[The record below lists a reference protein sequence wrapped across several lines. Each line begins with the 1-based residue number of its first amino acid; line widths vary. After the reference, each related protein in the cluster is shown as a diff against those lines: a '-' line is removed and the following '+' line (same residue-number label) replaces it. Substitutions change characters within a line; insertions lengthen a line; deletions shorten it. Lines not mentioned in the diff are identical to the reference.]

1 MYLECFTSV
10 KGVQNFGMKFC
21 NIVLVLLLFNCF
33 LETNAW
39 FSRRR
44 RRRFCSPRDCEVSS
58 WHGLLGAH
66 VVLNN
71 VDKKG
76 HNNGQDGEYPSRVVE
91 DQNVLT
97 YRKHGN
103 AMVHDQ

>member
-1 MYLECFTSV
+1 
-10 KGVQNFGMKFC
+10 MKLTPGLVDVVAVDSA
-21 NIVLVLLLFNCF
+21 VLVIVKSVL
-33 LETNAW
+33 
-39 FSRRR
+39 
-44 RRRFCSPRDCEVSS
+44 
-58 WHGLLGAH
+58 GLLRAH

>member
-1 MYLECFTSV
+1 MKLTPGLVDVVAVDSAVLAIVKSV
-10 KGVQNFGMKFC
+10 
-21 NIVLVLLLFNCF
+21 L
-33 LETNAW
+33 
-39 FSRRR
+39 
-44 RRRFCSPRDCEVSS
+44 
-58 WHGLLGAH
+58 GLLGAH
-66 VVLNN
+66 VALNN

-76 HNNGQDGEYPSRVVE
+76 NNNGQDDEYPSRVVE

>member
-1 MYLECFTSV
+1 MKLTPGLVDVVAVDSAVLAIV
-10 KGVQNFGMKFC
+10 KSA
-21 NIVLVLLLFNCF
+21 L
-33 LETNAW
+33 
-39 FSRRR
+39 
-44 RRRFCSPRDCEVSS
+44 
-58 WHGLLGAH
+58 GLLGAH

-76 HNNGQDGEYPSRVVE
+76 HSNGQDGEYPSRVVE

>member
-1 MYLECFTSV
+1 MKLTPSLVDVVAVDSAVLAIVKSV
-10 KGVQNFGMKFC
+10 
-21 NIVLVLLLFNCF
+21 L
-33 LETNAW
+33 
-39 FSRRR
+39 
-44 RRRFCSPRDCEVSS
+44 
-58 WHGLLGAH
+58 GLLGAH

-76 HNNGQDGEYPSRVVE
+76 HNNGQDGEYSSRVVE